1 MKKIWIVVTMA
12 LIMSVA
18 SMASA
23 ATFNLFD
30 NLYYADGGSSRFDPW
45 GGNALPFDF
54 TGLGLTTS
62 FSSPGSHSVALMM
75 DAEIDETIN
84 TFFNEVGFTH
94 GTLAAGQSWQ
104 IGDPFADN
112 TLNPNIYDL
121 TSAGTLTN
129 SDLNGGFANDVALA
143 LGWNFT
149 LGANQIAYL
158 SFSFSES
165 QPVTG
170 FYLEQYDPDSAASLY
185 FSSTLLIEDT
195 GTGGGNPVPEPST
208 LILLGSALAGLG
220 LYSRRRR
227 NA

>member
-1 MKKIWIVVTMA
+1 MKKFWIVVTMA

-23 ATFNLFD
+23 ATFNLYD
-30 NLYYADGGSSRFDPW
+30 NLYFADGGSTRIDPW

-54 TGLGLTTS
+54 TGGLGLTTS

-75 DAEIDETIN
+75 DVEIDEAIN
-84 TFFNEVGFTH
+84 TYFNELGLTH
-94 GTLAAGQSWQ
+94 GTLAAEQSWQ
-104 IGDPFADN
+104 IGDPLV
-112 TLNPNIYDL
+112 TGGIYDL
-121 TSAGTLTN
+121 TAAGALTN
-129 SDLNGGFANDVALA
+129 SDLNGGLANDVALA

-158 SFSFSES
+158 SFSLSDS
-165 QPVTG
+165 LPVSG

-185 FSSTLLIEDT
+185 FSSTLRFEDT
-195 GTGGGNPVPEPST
+195 GNGGGNPVPEPST
-208 LILLGSALAGLG
+208 FILLGSALAGFS